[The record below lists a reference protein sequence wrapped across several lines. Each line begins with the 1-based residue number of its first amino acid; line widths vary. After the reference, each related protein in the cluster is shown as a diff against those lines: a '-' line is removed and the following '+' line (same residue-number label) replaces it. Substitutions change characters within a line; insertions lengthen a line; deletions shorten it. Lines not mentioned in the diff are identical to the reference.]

1 MKIFFFL
8 FISLSSIA
16 QEVLPENQL
25 LWEISGNGMKN
36 KSYLFGSFHTNDK
49 RVFRFS
55 DSTYYALV
63 QSTGIVLET
72 DVTDLFVEWDTRR
85 SDVRLL
91 YDNQGKPYTATNEA
105 SATLYGNED
114 GMPQF
119 LDAYF
124 QQYCQNSN
132 RNFYPLESVDDQLDL
147 LSNNSDYIP
156 NYSEFESRIIS
167 QDKILNIYLQG
178 DIHSLDRLMKT
189 SLTIY
194 PGLYDDLILKRN
206 VTMANGIDTLLRNDK
221 LFIAL
226 GAGHLAGEKGVINLL
241 REKGYRLRKVTS
253 TISSKATE
261 DKNAFLSSRNYEYVD
276 ERIGLHA
283 SLPGKPVIF
292 EDLGETWKLIY
303 REMGQGNTY
312 SIEVIE
318 KASGSLESYA
328 TDFIQTP
335 RGSKIDYRMLDNG
348 TWIAEGLSDTYPEGL
363 AWLRIIEGQDHLVVI
378 KTYGGNKY
386 MNSKRPFSFFNSVW
400 IDQY

>member
-1 MKIFFFL
+1 MKFIFFL
-8 FISLSSIA
+8 LISFSSLA
-16 QEVLPENQL
+16 QEIVPENQL
-25 LWEISGNGMKN
+25 LWEISGNGLKN

-49 RVFRFS
+49 RVFKLS

-72 DVTDLFVEWDTRR
+72 DVTGLFVEWDTRR

-91 YDNQGKPYTATNEA
+91 YDNEGKPYTANNEA
-105 SATLYGNED
+105 SRTLYGNED

-124 QQYCQNSN
+124 QQYCQNSG
-132 RNFYPLESVDDQLDL
+132 RKFYPLESIDDQLDL
-147 LSNNSDYIP
+147 LSNNSDYMP
-156 NYSEFESRIIS
+156 NYSEVESRIIS
-167 QDKILNIYLQG
+167 QDKILNMYLQG
-178 DIHSLDRLMKT
+178 DIHSLDRLMRT
-189 SLTIY
+189 SLTVY

-206 VTMANGIDTLLRNDK
+206 VIMANGIDTLLGKDK
-221 LFIAL
+221 LFIAV
-226 GAGHLAGEKGVINLL
+226 GAGHLAGDKGIINLL

-253 TISSKATE
+253 SVSSTSTENKKTFLAT
-261 DKNAFLSSRNYEYVD
+261 RNYEYFD

-283 SLPGKPVIF
+283 ILPGKPVVF

-318 KASGSLESYA
+318 KGTGSLETYA

-335 RGSKIDYRMLDNG
+335 RASRIDYRMLDNG
-348 TWIAEGLSDTYPEGL
+348 TWIAEGLSDSYPEGL
-363 AWLRIIEGQDHLVVI
+363 AWIRIVEGQDHLVVI

-386 MNSKRPFSFFNSVW
+386 MNSKRPFSFFNNVW
-400 IDQY
+400 IDLH